1 MKGDTMRVLV
11 VDDEEKMQAL
21 LRKALEQDE
30 HHVDTAGSL
39 AAAKRMVA
47 AQPYDLVITDLKME
61 EEQAGLELIDTVRAS
76 CARAEIV
83 LITGFATIEVG
94 RKALER
100 GAYHYLIKPVKLTDV
115 RAIAREIA
123 SKVNGVEPPR
133 LAPAERLVFDNIVV
147 GKNPRMQKVYELLP
161 RIVEGTST
169 VLIRGESGTGKEVI
183 ARAIHEHSPRASG
196 PFIDVNCAALVD
208 TLLEAELFGIEKR
221 VATGVDAREGKLELA
236 SGGTLFLDEVGD
248 MSTSVQAKVLRVLQ
262 ERHFV
267 RVGGSRQIDVDVRI
281 IAATNIDLEQAVH
294 DRRFREDLFYRLSVI
309 TVEIPPLRE
318 RQEDIPLFVSH
329 VLERIGPIARRPI
342 RGVTR
347 EALAL
352 LKRYPWPGNIR
363 ELENTLEHAAVMARG
378 ETLGIEDLPERIVS
392 WAPREDRRTD
402 PAHFALPPDGIVL
415 EDVERDFILQALE
428 RTGWKKTAAARLL
441 GLTRRALGYRIE
453 KFGLSPSPGSEAEAA
468 LDGDRD
474 DDEEDPETHRKEEEN
489 AGR

>member
-1 MKGDTMRVLV
+1 MRVLV

-21 LRKALEQDE
+21 LRKALEQDDHE
-30 HHVDTAGSL
+30 VDTAGSL
-39 AAAKRMVA
+39 AAAKQMIV

-61 EEQAGLELIDTVRAS
+61 EEQAGLELIDTVRVS
-76 CARAEIV
+76 CAGAEVV

-133 LAPAERLVFDNIVV
+133 LAPADRLVFDNIVV

-183 ARAIHEHSPRASG
+183 ARAVHEHSPRAAG

-221 VATGVDAREGKLELA
+221 VATGVDAREGKLEQA
-236 SGGTLFLDEVGD
+236 NGGTLFLDEVGD
-248 MSTSVQAKVLRVLQ
+248 MSMSVQSKVLRVLQ

-267 RVGGSRQIDVDVRI
+267 RVGGSKQIDVDVRV
-281 IAATNIDLEQAVH
+281 IAATNVDLEQAVRE
-294 DRRFREDLFYRLSVI
+294 RRFREDLFYRLSVI
-309 TVEIPPLRE
+309 AVEIPPLRE

-342 RGVTR
+342 RGITR

-352 LKRYPWPGNIR
+352 LKRYQWPGNIR
-363 ELENTLEHAAVMARG
+363 ELENTLEHAAVMTRG
-378 ETLGIEDLPERIVS
+378 DTLGIEDLPERIVS
-392 WAPREDRRTD
+392 WAPREDRRAD
-402 PAHFALPPDGIVL
+402 HARFALPPDGIVL
-415 EDVERDFILQALE
+415 EDVEREFILQALE

-453 KFGLSPSPGSEAEAA
+453 KFGLSPSPGSEEAA
-468 LDGDRD
+468 ALEGDRE
-474 DDEEDPETHRKEEEN
+474 DDEEDSDARRKEEGN
-489 AGR
+489 ASR